1 MSDFLGS
8 FPVPRRS
15 TVLFLVIDNSSSM
28 YGEKIRTV
36 NTTIKE
42 MLPEIK
48 EISAENADA
57 LLKIAVL
64 TFSS

>member
-1 MSDFLGS
+1 
-8 FPVPRRS
+8 
-15 TVLFLVIDNSSSM
+15 M